1 MTGTEYLQQVLNS
14 QDLTT
19 EEENELGKCRK
30 DVETC
35 LRGEFGSTPTFR
47 YAGSMA
53 KKTMV
58 RESYDLDI
66 VCRFPSDESQSLKD
80 RYERTYQA
88 LAESH
93 TVQKKVSAVRVLSLG
108 NADEKPRDFHV
119 DVVPVRLF
127 DEKTGD
133 AFIYQTSVDQE
144 RLKTNIQVH
153 VDSVRDSGLQDTI
166 KLAKLWKVRHQFPMR
181 TFVLEMLAVR
191 FLEKPG
197 DSLESDMIRFLSTCR
212 DNLPTARLVD
222 PANSNNVVSDL
233 MTDANKE
240 LVSAR
245 ASQDLEN
252 LERESEDEGRVRAW
266 MSILMESP
274 RRVEDTIAAPRIL
287 VRQPPKPWS
296 MD

>member
-14 QDLTT
+14 QELTT
-19 EEENELGKCRK
+19 EEANDLGKCRE
-30 DVETC
+30 DVQTC
-35 LRGEFGSTPTFR
+35 LQGEFGSTPTFR

-53 KKTMV
+53 KHTMV

-66 VCRFPSDESQSLKD
+66 VCRFPSDESESLKD
-80 RYERTYQA
+80 LYERTYQA
-88 LAESH
+88 LAEAH

-108 NADEKPRDFHV
+108 NANEKPRDFHV

-127 DEKTGD
+127 DEKTSD
-133 AFIYQTSVDQE
+133 AFIYQSSADQE

-153 VDSVRDSGLQDTI
+153 VDSVRDSGLSDTI
-166 KLAKLWKVRHQFPMR
+166 RLGKLWKVRHQFPMR
-181 TFVLEMLAVR
+181 TFALEMLAVR
-191 FLEKPG
+191 FLDKPG

-222 PANSNNVVSDL
+222 PANGNNVISDL

-240 LVSAR
+240 LVSAH

-266 MSILMESP
+266 MCIMLDSP
-274 RRVEDTIAAPRIL
+274 RQAEDTIVAPQVS
-287 VRQPPKPWS
+287 VRQPLKPWS
-296 MD
+296 NG